1 MERIRLSNITKYYGD
16 RKIFEIPDLII
27 QDNQK
32 IGIVGKNGVG
42 KSTFL
47 DIISG
52 DIKPDSG
59 NIKIN
64 GKMSY
69 IKQLDEI
76 GTNRKVSGGEKMLQT
91 INLSLQENP
100 DILLADE
107 PSSNLDMFN
116 IEYITKKL
124 KEFKGTLLLISHD
137 RTILDEVC
145 NYIIEIENGEITE
158 YKGNYSSYKK
168 QKNGKLEREKFEYS
182 QYVKE
187 KNRLEHAII
196 ASKNSAKSMRKA
208 PKRMGNSEARLHK
221 REASEIKEKLEGH
234 SKALE
239 TRLNHLEIKEKPL
252 PEYNIYFVT
261 PESSKI
267 KSKNIVSCDDFSLEI
282 NHN

>member
-1 MERIRLSNITKYYGD
+1 MERIRLSNITKNYGD

-27 QDNQK
+27 QDGQK

-47 DIISG
+47 NIISG

-107 PSSNLDMFN
+107 PSSNLDIYN
-116 IEYITKKL
+116 IEYVTKKL

-137 RTILDEVC
+137 RTILDNVC
-145 NYIIEIENGEITE
+145 DDIILF
-158 YKGNYSSYKK
+158 KDKKLVQFDGNYSDYLKYEENKDKNKALSNDRLVLEFRLTKLDSEIALENDYNKK
-168 QKNGKLEREKFEYS
+168 LLLEKERKEILSKL
-182 QYVKE
+182 
-187 KNRLEHAII
+187 
-196 ASKNSAKSMRKA
+196 KNS
-208 PKRMGNSEARLHK
+208 
-221 REASEIKEKLEGH
+221 
-234 SKALE
+234 
-239 TRLNHLEIKEKPL
+239 
-252 PEYNIYFVT
+252 
-261 PESSKI
+261 
-267 KSKNIVSCDDFSLEI
+267 
-282 NHN
+282 